1 MYKIHEVARY
11 SRINLQQSSGPFQV
25 SQKGEVFEGGGII
38 MVQRLRIR
46 IDTMTTT
53 KTRNENRVVLTTS
66 DYKQSTGF
74 FRIQYTFMKFF

>member
-1 MYKIHEVARY
+1 
-11 SRINLQQSSGPFQV
+11 
-25 SQKGEVFEGGGII
+25 

-46 IDTMTTT
+46 IDTMTTM

-74 FRIQYTFMKFF
+74 FRIQNTFHEILLDDF